1 MNSYSTG
8 RLKESLHGP
17 AESRGAISLSVLHCL
32 VRALT
37 GWSCRLQPWQLNSD
51 EIRCTDCKSILF
63 GYLISLV
70 DLPLILGWSIVLILW
85 HGQVENVK
93 ANVGKAKCKCM
104 QSYQTSGFAHFV
116 LVGGS
121 RNDVI
126 HVLFWHLKKR
136 RWHSFLTTTT
146 TGKLKLEIEL
156 VCEF

>member
-32 VRALT
+32 VWALT

-63 GYLISLV
+63 GYLINLV

-93 ANVGKAKCKCM
+93 ANVGKIKCKCM

-121 RNDVI
+121 SNDVI
-126 HVLFWHLKKR
+126 HLLFWHLEKKTMTQFP
-136 RWHSFLTTTT
+136 HYHINF
-146 TGKLKLEIEL
+146 
-156 VCEF
+156 